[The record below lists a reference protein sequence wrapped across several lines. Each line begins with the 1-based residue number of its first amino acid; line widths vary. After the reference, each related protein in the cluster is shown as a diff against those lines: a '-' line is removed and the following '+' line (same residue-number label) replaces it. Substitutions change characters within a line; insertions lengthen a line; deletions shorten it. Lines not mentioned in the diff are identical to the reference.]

1 MNRIIINVNNF
12 QKRAAII
19 EEGRVV
25 EVLTEREDESNI
37 IKNIYKG
44 RVANVLPGMESAF
57 VDIGLEKN
65 SFLFVDDL
73 REFEEKYLNGIVNSG
88 KPIEDLL
95 TVGDK
100 VVVQVLNV
108 PRGTKGAR
116 VTTNFTIPG
125 KYLVLMPNSDHI
137 AISKKIKD
145 EDERARLQEIFEE
158 IKPAKMGVIIRT
170 AAQGKSVYHFEKE
183 ISYLVKKWEDIEKKI
198 VKAKIGE
205 VLYNDNSI
213 VTTILRDILS
223 NDIDELVVDNEE
235 VYWEIIDYINA
246 FSENNFK
253 TKVKLF
259 DENRDI
265 FDEYNVNKEIQK
277 ALDKNV
283 WLDCGGYLVIEKT
296 EALVSIDVNTGKNTG
311 SFNLEKTVLNT
322 NLDAARE
329 IPKQLRLRNLSG
341 IIIIDFIDMKLQEDK
356 DLVLQQLDAELKKDR
371 TKNNIVH
378 FTDLGLVEMTRK
390 RVGRNL
396 SYFYE
401 EECPMCH
408 GKGKIKS
415 VDSIIEDVIKD
426 FKKAAEEKDIK
437 KIKITS
443 SKRVIN
449 KIKEIYYDIMT
460 DYLKSRGKELSL
472 SSEEINNITGYDIF
486 LEK

>member
-1 MNRIIINVNNF
+1 M
-12 QKRAAII
+12 
-19 EEGRVV
+19 
-25 EVLTEREDESNI
+25 
-37 IKNIYKG
+37 
-44 RVANVLPGMESAF
+44 
-57 VDIGLEKN
+57 
-65 SFLFVDDL
+65 
-73 REFEEKYLNGIVNSG
+73 
-88 KPIEDLL
+88 
-95 TVGDK
+95 
-100 VVVQVLNV
+100 
-108 PRGTKGAR
+108 
-116 VTTNFTIPG
+116 
-125 KYLVLMPNSDHI
+125 
-137 AISKKIKD
+137 
-145 EDERARLQEIFEE
+145 
-158 IKPAKMGVIIRT
+158 
-170 AAQGKSVYHFEKE
+170 
-183 ISYLVKKWEDIEKKI
+183 
-198 VKAKIGE
+198 
-205 VLYNDNSI
+205 
-213 VTTILRDILS
+213 
-223 NDIDELVVDNEE
+223 
-235 VYWEIIDYINA
+235 
-246 FSENNFK
+246 
-253 TKVKLF
+253 
-259 DENRDI
+259 
-265 FDEYNVNKEIQK
+265 
-277 ALDKNV
+277 

>member
-1 MNRIIINVNNF
+1 MNRIIISVNSF
-12 QKRAAII
+12 QKKAAII
-19 EEGRVV
+19 EDGRVV

-198 VKAKIGE
+198 AKAKIGE

-246 FSENNFK
+246 FSENNFR

>member
-1 MNRIIINVNNF
+1 MNKIVINVNSF

-95 TVGDK
+95 NVGDK

-145 EDERARLQEIFEE
+145 EEERARLQEIFEE
-158 IKPAKMGVIIRT
+158 IKPPKMGVIIRT
-170 AAQGKSVYHFEKE
+170 AAQGKSVFHFERE

-198 VKAKIGE
+198 HKAKVGE
-205 VLYNDNSI
+205 VLYNDNSV

-223 NDIDELVVDNEE
+223 NDIDELIVDNEE

-259 DENRDI
+259 DKDRDI
-265 FDEYNVNKEIQK
+265 FDEYNVNREIEK
-277 ALDKNV
+277 ALDKV
-283 WLDCGGYLVIEKT
+283 AWLDCGGYLVIEKT

-311 SFNLEKTVLNT
+311 SLNLERTVLNT

-401 EECPMCH
+401 EECPRCH
-408 GKGKIKS
+408 GKGKVKS
-415 VDSIIEDVIKD
+415 VDAIIEDIIKD
-426 FKKAAEEKDIK
+426 FKEVAHEKDIRKITIKSSDRVIK
-437 KIKITS
+437 KIKDVYYEIMVDFL
-443 SKRVIN
+443 KN
-449 KIKEIYYDIMT
+449 K
-460 DYLKSRGKELSL
+460 GKELIL
-472 SSEEINNITGYDIF
+472 SAEEISNLTGYDIY
-486 LEK
+486 LSK

>member
-1 MNRIIINVNNF
+1 MNRIIINVNSF

-95 TVGDK
+95 NVGDK

-145 EDERARLQEIFEE
+145 EEERARLQEIFEE
-158 IKPAKMGVIIRT
+158 IKPQKMGVIIRT
-170 AAQGKSVYHFEKE
+170 AAQGKSVFHFERE

-198 VKAKIGE
+198 SKAKVGE
-205 VLYNDNSI
+205 VLYNDNSV
-213 VTTILRDILS
+213 VTTVLRDILS
-223 NDIDELVVDNEE
+223 NDIDELIVDNEE

-265 FDEYNVNKEIQK
+265 FEEYNVNREIEK
-277 ALDKNV
+277 ALDKV
-283 WLDCGGYLVIEKT
+283 AWLDCGGYLVIEKT

-311 SFNLEKTVLNT
+311 SMNLEKTVLNT

-401 EECPMCH
+401 EECPRCH
-408 GKGKIKS
+408 GKGKVKS
-415 VDSIIEDVIKD
+415 VDAIIENIIKD
-426 FKKAAEEKDIK
+426 FKEVAQEKDVK
-437 KIKITS
+437 KICIKS
-443 SKRVIN
+443 SSRVIT
-449 KIKEIYYDIMT
+449 KLKEIYYDIMIEF
-460 DYLKSRGKELSL
+460 LKSRGKELQL
-472 SSEEINNITGYDIF
+472 YAEEINNLTGYDIY